1 MTKNYA
7 IGETACR
14 EYLLDGNKITG
25 VEASILFGV
34 GLLSRLISRMRN
46 EGYVIKS
53 QACTYAAVIVRINQ
67 FANITPPPNLPVR
80 EITFTE
86 YWISR

>member
-1 MTKNYA
+1 MKRI
-7 IGETACR
+7 IGPIYIL
-14 EYLLDGNKITG
+14 EYGEYPHERI
-25 VEASILFGV
+25 GV

-53 QACTYAAVIVRINQ
+53 QACTYAAVIVRINE
-67 FANITPPPNLPVR
+67 FAHITPPSNLPVR